1 MLQTSSWDKD
11 DPFASI
17 LLTEEDIL
25 ERVDEYSLF
34 CFYLGYEPIPHRGRY
49 RSPIRTTDDN
59 PSFGIFYTKKN
70 PLREFLWKDHA
81 TGDVGDIFRLV
92 QLMFQYSTKELARQ
106 RILFDVGLSSQDGI
120 NMGSRL
126 LYHEVP
132 EYQETKIS
140 IQSRPFSFP
149 ELKYWQEINICQPTL
164 DKYLIK
170 AVKLFWLY
178 EAQEAPF
185 FGKQFSFAYEIQ
197 DRYKLYN
204 PFEKREYKFRHNMS
218 DQQIEGLLQLE
229 YQSPL
234 LVITKSLKDVAF
246 LSTLGYESISPR
258 SENTPILPE
267 ILRALESRYKR
278 LVTLFDNDG
287 RHRADFFPYDELHI
301 PSSVGYKDP
310 TDVARYK
317 GVSVAKEIVDNLL
330 KPYLWQQ
337 LTMRLDF

>member
-1 MLQTSSWDKD
+1 MNLPGNLLQTSSWDID

-70 PLREFLWKDHA
+70 PLREFLWKDQA
-81 TGDVGDIFRLV
+81 TGDVGDIYYLV
-92 QLMFQYSTKELARQ
+92 QKMFQYATKAQARQ
-106 RILFDVGLSSQDGI
+106 RILFDSGLMTGSTD
-120 NMGSRL
+120 MGNRL
-126 LYHEVP
+126 QYHEVP
-132 EYQETKIS
+132 EILETKIK
-140 IQSRPFSFP
+140 IKSRPFTFP
-149 ELKYWQEINICQPTL
+149 ELKYWQEVNINQAVL

-170 AVKLFWLY
+170 AVQMFWLY
-178 EAQEAPF
+178 EEQKEPF
-185 FGKQFSFAYEIQ
+185 FGKQFSFAYEVL

-218 DQQIEGLLQLE
+218 DQHIEGLLQLE
-229 YQSPL
+229 YKSPL

-246 LSTLGYESISPR
+246 LSTLGYEAISPR

-267 ILRALESRYKR
+267 ILQALESRYIR

-287 RHRADFFPYDELHI
+287 RHRADFYPYDELHI
-301 PSSVGYKDP
+301 PTSIGYKDP

-330 KPYLWQQ
+330 REYL
-337 LTMRLDF
+337 